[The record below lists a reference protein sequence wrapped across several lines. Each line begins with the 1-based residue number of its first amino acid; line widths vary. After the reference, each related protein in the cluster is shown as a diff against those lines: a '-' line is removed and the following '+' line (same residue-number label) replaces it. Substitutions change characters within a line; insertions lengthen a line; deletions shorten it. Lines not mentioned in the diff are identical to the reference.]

1 MDNHYTAPTPT
12 TSLEGAAAAAAPSS
26 EVRAKRR
33 TFTTAQK
40 LAILREIDACPAG
53 QQGEVLRKHGIYSSH
68 LTKWRRQRSVGT
80 LVPTK
85 RGPKVDEQ
93 AKQLARQE
101 RELARLQAKLQK
113 AELII
118 DAQKKLLHVLGLPE
132 PDLSDLDEPK

>member
-1 MDNHYTAPTPT
+1 MDNHHTAPTT
-12 TSLEGAAAAAAPSS
+12 TTSS

-33 TFTTAQK
+33 TFTAAQK

-68 LTKWRRQRSVGT
+68 LTKWRRQRAAGT

-85 RGPKVDEQ
+85 RGPKVDEH
-93 AKQLARQE
+93 AKQLARLE
-101 RELARLQAKLQK
+101 RENARLMIKLQK
-113 AELII
+113 SELII

>member
-1 MDNHYTAPTPT
+1 MDNHHTAPTTT
-12 TSLEGAAAAAAPSS
+12 TSLEGAAAAAPSS

-33 TFTTAQK
+33 TFTAAQK
-40 LAILREIDACPAG
+40 LAILREIDACPDG

-68 LTKWRRQRSVGT
+68 LTKWRRQRAAGT

-85 RGPKVDEQ
+85 RGPKVDEH
-93 AKQLARQE
+93 AKQMARQE
-101 RELARLQAKLQK
+101 RELARLTAKLQK